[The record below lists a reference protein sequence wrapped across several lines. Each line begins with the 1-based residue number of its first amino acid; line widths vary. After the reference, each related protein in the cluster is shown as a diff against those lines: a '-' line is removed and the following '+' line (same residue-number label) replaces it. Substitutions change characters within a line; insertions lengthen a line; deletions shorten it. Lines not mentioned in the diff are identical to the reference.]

1 MMMYFEFNEDRLI
14 QNHFT
19 QEQCFSVID
28 KVMNEYGV
36 YANRPGTLI
45 PCTSLKNAPA
55 DSSVISSDSTHL
67 ICTLAPVSYPPCSK
81 DLIRNKQYCNRI
93 DVLHV
98 ECDSIKK

>member
-36 YANRPGTLI
+36 YANQPGTY
-45 PCTSLKNAPA
+45 S
-55 DSSVISSDSTHL
+55 
-67 ICTLAPVSYPPCSK
+67 
-81 DLIRNKQYCNRI
+81 IR
-93 DVLHV
+93 
-98 ECDSIKK
+98 

>member
-36 YANRPGTLI
+36 YANQPGTYI
-45 PCTSLKNAPA
+45 ASDESGFNAFSILKCNLPKTKWFLKVIEKCFWFDDEDDIDWNDECA
-55 DSSVISSDSTHL
+55 DCIH
-67 ICTLAPVSYPPCSK
+67 
-81 DLIRNKQYCNRI
+81 
-93 DVLHV
+93 
-98 ECDSIKK
+98 SIQKHGA